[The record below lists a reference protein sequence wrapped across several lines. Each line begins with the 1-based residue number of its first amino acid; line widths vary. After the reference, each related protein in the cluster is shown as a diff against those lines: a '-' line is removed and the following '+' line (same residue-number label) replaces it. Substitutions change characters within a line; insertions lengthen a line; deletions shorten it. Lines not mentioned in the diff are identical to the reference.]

1 MASSGVYGHDML
13 ALFGLDPDF
22 LHLNHGSFGALPN
35 VVREAY
41 NAISQEVERNPDLF
55 IRRCLG
61 QRMREVRRR
70 LAAHLKAHEDECVLI
85 PNVTHGINLIL
96 RSLPW
101 SSGQDVLIYTS
112 TAFSQIKRNVFVAG
126 GLPTSPIL
134 SEFSLDFPQTHMS
147 ILSQFSRHIRAVKGK
162 AASKT
167 IRIAA
172 LFDSI
177 VSTPGVTMPWKGMV
191 EICHAEG
198 ITSIV
203 DAAHSLGQEPINL
216 SETQPD
222 FWIGNCSK
230 WLYAKRGSAVLYVA
244 QRNQYLIPNN
254 IPAGLGWFEP
264 VADTQTMSLFAGQF
278 YWNGSTDVALPL
290 TLVAALDFRLKIGG
304 EKRIIDYC
312 HTLAIEGGKCVAEI
326 LGTEVMDMPEAP
338 GELVGT
344 MVNVLLPLPETI
356 RPSPDVLRAFDQK
369 LFSDRRA
376 YAVIYYHNNCW
387 WVRISAQVYNQL
399 SDFEE
404 FGQLMLIICEEMK
417 REFTD

>member
-1 MASSGVYGHDML
+1 
-13 ALFGLDPDF
+13 
-22 LHLNHGSFGALPN
+22 
-35 VVREAY
+35 
-41 NAISQEVERNPDLF
+41 
-55 IRRCLG
+55 
-61 QRMREVRRR
+61 
-70 LAAHLKAHEDECVLI
+70 
-85 PNVTHGINLIL
+85 
-96 RSLPW
+96 
-101 SSGQDVLIYTS
+101 
-112 TAFSQIKRNVFVAG
+112 
-126 GLPTSPIL
+126 
-134 SEFSLDFPQTHMS
+134 MS

-222 FWIGNCSK
+222 FWIG
-230 WLYAKRGSAVLYVA
+230 
-244 QRNQYLIPNN
+244 
-254 IPAGLGWFEP
+254 
-264 VADTQTMSLFAGQF
+264 
-278 YWNGSTDVALPL
+278 
-290 TLVAALDFRLKIGG
+290 IGG

-344 MVNVLLPLPETI
+344 MVYLIV
-356 RPSPDVLRAFDQK
+356 D
-369 LFSDRRA
+369 
-376 YAVIYYHNNCW
+376 
-387 WVRISAQVYNQL
+387 
-399 SDFEE
+399 
-404 FGQLMLIICEEMK
+404 LM
-417 REFTD
+417 

>member
-1 MASSGVYGHDML
+1 ML

-244 QRNQYLIPNN
+244 QREWLHRCCTSSH
-254 IPAGLGWFEP
+254 LSS
-264 VADTQTMSLFAGQF
+264 QTILDF
-278 YWNGSTDVALPL
+278 DHIL
-290 TLVAALDFRLKIGG
+290 ALDFRLKIGG

-387 WVRISAQVYNQL
+387 WVRISAQVYNQVCL
-399 SDFEE
+399 SF
-404 FGQLMLIICEEMK
+404 FSQV
-417 REFTD
+417 